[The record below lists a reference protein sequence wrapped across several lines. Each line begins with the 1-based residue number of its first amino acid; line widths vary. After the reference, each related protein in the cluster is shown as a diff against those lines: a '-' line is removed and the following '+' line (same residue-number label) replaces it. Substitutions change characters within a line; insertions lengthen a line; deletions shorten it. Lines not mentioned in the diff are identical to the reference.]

1 MVVGINRLYLF
12 FNNKYIITLGYL
24 YTVVMTGFIMSV
36 MLSNNM
42 SSATYIVF
50 TNTVIIEFALLS
62 FNSMVLYK
70 KTFKKFVEKMEMF
83 DTILNI
89 KNHPQLV
96 SFTFL
101 HLLLYI
107 FIFAILLILD
117 LLYIQN
123 FENFIGDR
131 LVNYAYL
138 VMYYAFICHDTEI
151 IFFCVLLTMILRRV
165 KIIKGHVGKLFLRK
179 KKSSNQLEGLSY
191 NANLDVSHLHN
202 AYDLLHTCSEKL
214 NSAMN
219 FPFVKYLVAYT
230 IVYCTKFTILF
241 IMPCYFSNITTT
253 QVATMRTM
261 LHDAINTKTLGKYE
275 RRQLKAF
282 FQLTQDS
289 EFAYALWGV
298 IKMDMSLPLSYCSLC
313 VTYLIIV
320 VQFSR
325 FID

>member
-1 MVVGINRLYLF
+1 MNL
-12 FNNKYIITLGYL
+12 
-24 YTVVMTGFIMSV
+24 
-36 MLSNNM
+36 
-42 SSATYIVF
+42 A
-50 TNTVIIEFALLS
+50 
-62 FNSMVLYK
+62 
-70 KTFKKFVEKMEMF
+70 
-83 DTILNI
+83 
-89 KNHPQLV
+89 
-96 SFTFL
+96 FL
-101 HLLLYI
+101 
-107 FIFAILLILD
+107 
-117 LLYIQN
+117 
-123 FENFIGDR
+123 
-131 LVNYAYL
+131 
-138 VMYYAFICHDTEI
+138 CHDTEI
-151 IFFCVLLTMILRRV
+151 IFFCVLLTMILKRV

-179 KKSSNQLEGLSY
+179 KKSSNQLEGLSN

-219 FPFVKYLVAYT
+219 FPMVLLFTASGLTSIMLLKNVFAVVQQSDEENKYFVKYIVTYT
-230 IVYCTKFTILF
+230 IIYCMKFTILF

-261 LHDAINTKTLGKYE
+261 LHDAINTKALGKYE
-275 RRQLKAF
+275 RRKLKAF

>member
-12 FNNKYIITLGYL
+12 FSDKYIISLGYL
-24 YTVVMTGFIMSV
+24 YTVIITCLTMYV
-36 MLSNNM
+36 MLGNDM
-42 SSATYIVF
+42 TSATYIVF
-50 TNTVIIEFALLS
+50 RNTVVIEFALLS

-70 KTFKKFVEKMEMF
+70 KTFKKFVEKIEMF
-83 DTILNI
+83 DNILNI
-89 KNHPQLV
+89 KNHPELA
-96 SFTFL
+96 SFTLL
-101 HLLLYI
+101 HLFLYI
-107 FIFAILLILD
+107 FIFAILLTLD
-117 LLYIQN
+117 LLYILN
-123 FENFIGDR
+123 FENIIGDK

-138 VMYYAFICHDTEI
+138 IMNLAFLCHDTEI
-151 IFFCVLLTMILRRV
+151 IFFCVLLTMILKRV

-179 KKSSNQLEGLSY
+179 KKSSNQLEALSY

-219 FPFVKYLVAYT
+219 FPFVKYLVTYA
-230 IVYCTKFTILF
+230 IVYCMKFTILF

-261 LHDAINTKTLGKYE
+261 LHDAINTKALGKYE
-275 RRQLKAF
+275 RRKLKAF

-298 IKMDMSLPLSYCSLC
+298 IKIDMSLPLSYCSLC

>member
-1 MVVGINRLYLF
+1 MVVGINRLYLI
-12 FNNKYIITLGYL
+12 FNNKYAILVGYFYTVIITGLTMY
-24 YTVVMTGFIMSV
+24 VI
-36 MLSNNM
+36 LSNNM
-42 SSATYIVF
+42 TSATYIVF
-50 TNTVIIEFALLS
+50 RNTVVIEFALLS

-70 KTFKKFVEKMEMF
+70 NTFKKFVEKMEMF
-83 DTILNI
+83 DTMLNI
-89 KNHPQLV
+89 KNHRQLD
-96 SFTFL
+96 SFTL
-101 HLLLYI
+101 IHLFMYI
-107 FIFAILLILD
+107 FIFAILFILD
-117 LLYIQN
+117 LLYILN
-123 FENFIGDR
+123 FDNEIHDKH
-131 LVNYAYL
+131 VNYAYL
-138 VMYYAFICHDTEI
+138 AMNFAFICHDTEI

-165 KIIKGHVGKLFLRK
+165 KIIKGHVRKLFLRGK
-179 KKSSNQLEGLSY
+179 NSSNKLEGLSY

-219 FPFVKYLVAYT
+219 FPFVKYLVTYT
-230 IVYCTKFTILF
+230 IVYCMKFTIFF
-241 IMPCYFSNITTT
+241 IMPCYCSNITTT
-253 QVATMRTM
+253 QAATIRTM
-261 LHDAINTKTLGKYE
+261 LHDAINTKALGKYE
-275 RRQLKAF
+275 RRKLKAF